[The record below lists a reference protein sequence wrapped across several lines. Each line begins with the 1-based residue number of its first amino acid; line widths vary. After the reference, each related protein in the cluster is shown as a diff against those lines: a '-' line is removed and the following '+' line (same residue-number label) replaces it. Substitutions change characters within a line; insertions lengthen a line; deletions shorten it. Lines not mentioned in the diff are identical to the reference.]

1 MSLIKEDEVF
11 KDIVTE
17 EVISNNI
24 SVVIKVKMLTNE
36 VSEFIVKNEISEFKG
51 VKIDENKYEITDG
64 ENKITLEISSN
75 LLSLSTKI
83 DNEEVKVKFEVGKNS
98 SSFSYKTSNTD
109 ILFNLEKLE
118 GNTNKLSFNLVVP
131 STQKNVS
138 EYKIN
143 GEISVKNED
152 KKTSASGKVT
162 FNYSENEV
170 TLNLSSD
177 TEYGENLFSR
187 KDVSN
192 FVSEND
198 ITVEEMSTIAVN
210 LMTKLMNF
218 RFFGLIYGMNE
229 LNDEVIDNSFYDSE
243 VSV

>member
-1 MSLIKEDEVF
+1 MYELAPLPYLYQDLEPYIDTHTMGLHYLKHQKNYLDKLNSLLRKNHYDYRYKI
-11 KDIVTE
+11 E
-17 EVISNNI
+17 EILYHI
-24 SVVIKVKMLTNE
+24 Q
-36 VSEFIVKNEISEFKG
+36 EFPRQ
-51 VKIDENKYEITDG
+51 DQA
-64 ENKITLEISSN
+64 
-75 LLSLSTKI
+75 
-83 DNEEVKVKFEVGKNS
+83 
-98 SSFSYKTSNTD
+98 D

-131 STQKNVS
+131 STQESVS